1 MMMKDEEI
9 KRLIQDG
16 HMTDYQ
22 IYTKWLVF
30 PTMTIY
36 FDNHEPIDIPKR
48 KWESYWEV
56 LDKAEYEKVSN

>member
-1 MMMKDEEI
+1 MKDEEI

-22 IYTKWLVF
+22 IYTKWMVF

-36 FDNHEPIDIPKR
+36 FDNHEPVSVPKW
-48 KWESYWEV
+48 KWGEYWEL
-56 LDKAEYEKVSN
+56 LDSAELENGS